1 MRFIFPSLTV
11 LSAAPWAALFQA
23 ALLIAVVASAETLLC
38 ATAVDQMQ
46 QGPRTRYD
54 RELFAQ
60 GIGNMV
66 CGVLGALPMTG
77 VIVRSSANVQAG
89 GRTRLSAIL
98 HGVWLLIF
106 VAGLAFLLRLI
117 PTASLAAMLVY
128 TGYKLVNPQSV
139 RELRKYGW
147 GEVAIYA
154 ATVGTIVFTD
164 LLTGVLVGIGLA
176 AAKLL
181 YTFSHLAATL
191 EPDPDTNKVTL
202 TLQGAA
208 TFVRLPQ
215 VGERTGEGSCSRRV
229 ARRFSTP
236 GLHRPRLPGPAD
248 ELGEAARI
256 DGRQTRDRLG
266 VAARAV

>member
-1 MRFIFPSLTV
+1 MPVFYVEIPDNLWSEVHFPSLTV
-11 LSAAPWAALFQA
+11 LSDAPWAALFQA
-23 ALLIAVVASAETLLC
+23 GLLIAVVASAETLLC

-60 GIGNMV
+60 GVGNMV

-117 PTASLAAMLVY
+117 PTASLAAILVY
-128 TGYKLVNPQSV
+128 TGYKLVNPKSV

-147 GEVAIYA
+147 GEVGIYA
-154 ATVGTIVFTD
+154 ATVGTIVVTD
-164 LLTGVLVGIGLA
+164 LLDRRARGHRTCRRQAAVHVL
-176 AAKLL
+176 
-181 YTFSHLAATL
+181 T
-191 EPDPDTNKVTL
+191 
-202 TLQGAA
+202 
-208 TFVRLPQ
+208 
-215 VGERTGEGSCSRRV
+215 SC
-229 ARRFSTP
+229 
-236 GLHRPRLPGPAD
+236 H
-248 ELGEAARI
+248 EA
-256 DGRQTRDRLG
+256 
-266 VAARAV
+266 